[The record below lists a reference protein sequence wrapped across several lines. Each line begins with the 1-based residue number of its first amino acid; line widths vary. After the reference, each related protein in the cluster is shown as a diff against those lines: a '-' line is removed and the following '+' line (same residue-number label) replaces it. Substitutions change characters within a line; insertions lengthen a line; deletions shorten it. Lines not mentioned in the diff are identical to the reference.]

1 MTSGVENHMFAS
13 GKNNKKENETG
24 KIGRNFHLVTI
35 NTGLSTVGTSAFSL
49 AVIWITLSITGS
61 PVISGF
67 ADGMGALPL
76 FLSFAFGAY
85 IDGLVSKKN
94 IAIISSILR
103 AAVILA
109 LLVAV
114 ISSSLI
120 LEVVSIYS
128 VAFVVG
134 LTSDIL
140 NSARASWTKQ
150 FLTDEQYQKGSAL
163 MQSVTSLAQ
172 SLGFV
177 GAGVLILFGLEF
189 AIYSFAIILAIS
201 ALPLFFLK
209 NESVESISNEE
220 SIGSS
225 IASGLKFIFSNN
237 SLRAI
242 ILLSLVSNLAFGT
255 LGILMAFEVD
265 EKFALPAIYFTA
277 FFLSLTM
284 GIFAGSALGSKVKGK
299 VGPYTV
305 IMLILVGSAL
315 VLIGFVQNMLL
326 SYPISFA
333 IGFILGVTNV
343 LIMTAMVKI
352 VDQEMMGRTMGAIN
366 TFAIS
371 MTFLSGAIGGVL
383 IRFLTVGGAFY
394 FVGAVLALTAIGPLV
409 FREFYNLQ
417 I

>member
-1 MTSGVENHMFAS
+1 MFAS
-13 GKNNKKENETG
+13 GKDTKKNQTG
-24 KIGRNFHLVTI
+24 KIGRNFQLVTI
-35 NTGLSTVGTSAFSL
+35 NTGLSTIGTSAFSL
-49 AVIWITLSITGS
+49 AIIWITLSITGS

-85 IDGLVSKKN
+85 IDSLVSKRN
-94 IAIISSILR
+94 IAIVSSILR
-103 AAVILA
+103 AIVILA

-114 ISSSLI
+114 MSSSLL

-150 FLTDEQYQKGSAL
+150 FLTGDQYQKGSSL

-172 SLGFV
+172 ALGFV

-189 AIYSFAIILAIS
+189 TVYSFAIILAIS
-201 ALPLFFLK
+201 ALPLFFMK
-209 NESVESISNEE
+209 NEKAQLISNEQ
-220 SIGSS
+220 SLGSS
-225 IASGLKFIFSNN
+225 ITNGLKFIFSSN

-255 LGILMAFEVD
+255 LGILMAFQVD
-265 EKFALPAIYFTA
+265 EKFSLPAIYFSA
-277 FFLSLTM
+277 FFLSLTL
-284 GIFAGSALGSKVKGK
+284 GIFAGSALGSKAKGK

-305 IMLILVGSAL
+305 VMLILVGSAL
-315 VLIGFVQNMLL
+315 ALIGSLQNMLL
-326 SYPISFA
+326 AYPISFA
-333 IGFILGVTNV
+333 IGFLLGVTNV

-383 IRFLTVGGAFY
+383 IRVLTVSGAFY
-394 FVGAVLALTAIGPLV
+394 FIGAVLVLTAIGPLV